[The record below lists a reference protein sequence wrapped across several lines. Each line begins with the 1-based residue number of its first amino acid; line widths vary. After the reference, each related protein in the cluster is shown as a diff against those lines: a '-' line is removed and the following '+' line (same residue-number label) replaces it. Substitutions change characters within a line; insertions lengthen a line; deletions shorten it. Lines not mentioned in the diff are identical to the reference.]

1 MSGNMLWLPGA
12 ARETVCS
19 CPPPRAY
26 PKAGLRAGWRG
37 LGPPVCRLAA
47 HDFWVRAEEFT
58 PARRRVGRWEAGET
72 DAKPAGTAWG
82 LSPPCWQRAAR
93 GSRRRVRSSVH
104 RVCICYGCMRM
115 RKTMC
120 MNMQRHTKGAY
131 PYRTKTRRRPRKQ
144 TRLSAQP
151 AAMKATRR
159 QLRSSSER
167 VSDLV
172 SICSFRLACEYS
184 LGAGGV
190 RARLETARWSS
201 LLMLRVDARLSER

>member
-1 MSGNMLWLPGA
+1 MVSPQTLAQNSVVKRIGIPLDTKIIIGSLTTNLWKTEKPQDTTRARQSAGSPLTTSGSVL
-12 ARETVCS
+12 
-19 CPPPRAY
+19 
-26 PKAGLRAGWRG
+26 K
-37 LGPPVCRLAA
+37 
-47 HDFWVRAEEFT
+47 
-58 PARRRVGRWEAGET
+58 
-72 DAKPAGTAWG
+72 
-82 LSPPCWQRAAR
+82 
-93 GSRRRVRSSVH
+93 SSH
-104 RVCICYGCMRM
+104 
-115 RKTMC
+115 
-120 MNMQRHTKGAY
+120 